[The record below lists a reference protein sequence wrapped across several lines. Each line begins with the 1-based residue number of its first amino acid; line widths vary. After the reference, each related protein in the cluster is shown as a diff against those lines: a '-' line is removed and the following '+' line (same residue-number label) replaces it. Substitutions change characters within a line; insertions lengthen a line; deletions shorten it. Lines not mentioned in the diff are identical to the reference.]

1 MLDRYKTGIAQTQSD
16 AAAKAAVDVFNTEL
30 GLQSNAAAALP
41 GVLGQKA
48 GQAQGWLGLLDRV
61 GAGDDDLNQR
71 MLNDQNARYDYGN
84 RAQLDFLTGMAQR
97 YLGMFPGGQTLGS
110 GTTQGW
116 STSGGGGGGAGQFI
130 GPAVSIAGT
139 ALAMY

>member
-1 MLDRYKTGIAQTQSD
+1 LAVTQSD
-16 AAAKAAVDVFNTEL
+16 ASAKAAADKYATDM
-30 GLQSNAAAALP
+30 GLRMSGATALP

-97 YLGMFPGGQTLGS
+97 YLSMFPGGQTLGS

-130 GPAVSIAGT
+130 GPAMSIAGT